1 MLAPSLLGYRA
12 VIVLQGV
19 SKEYPGGI
27 KALEDVSI
35 DIPER
40 EFAFLVGPSGAGKST
55 FTKLLIRDEIAT
67 SGRVFVNHQ
76 DVGRL
81 KRGQIPYFRRKIG
94 VVFQDYK
101 LLPYKTVRENVA
113 FPLQVHGVLDWAIIQ
128 PRVDSLMELV
138 GLPECQQRF
147 PDQQSG
153 GEQQRVAIA
162 RSLIHSP
169 LILIADEPT
178 GNLDPDTAWEIV
190 QLLIKINSYGTT
202 ILMATHNREI
212 VDMLRRRVIHIDH
225 GHIVRDEPE
234 GAYHAA

>member
-1 MLAPSLLGYRA
+1 M
-12 VIVLQGV
+12 IVLQGV
-19 SKEYPGGI
+19 SKVYPGGI
-27 KALEDVSI
+27 TALDNVDI
-35 DIPER
+35 TIPER

-55 FTKLLIRDEIAT
+55 FTKLLIRDEIA
-67 SGRVFVNHQ
+67 SAGRVFVNHQ

-81 KRGQIPYFRRKIG
+81 KRKQIPYFRRKIG
-94 VVFQDYK
+94 VVVQDFK
-101 LLPYKTVRENVA
+101 LLPYKTVGENVA
-113 FPLQVHGVLDWAIIQ
+113 FPLQVHGILDKPVIEE
-128 PRVDSLMELV
+128 RVNAVMELV
-138 GLPECQQRF
+138 GLPECLQRF
-147 PDQQSG
+147 PDQLSG

-162 RSLIHSP
+162 RALVHGP

-178 GNLDPDTAWEIV
+178 GNLDPNTAWEIV

-225 GHIVRDEPE
+225 GHIVRDEHE

>member
-1 MLAPSLLGYRA
+1 M
-12 VIVLQGV
+12 IVLQGV
-19 SKEYPGGI
+19 SKVYPGDI
-27 KALEDVSI
+27 KALDNVDIS
-35 DIPER
+35 IPER

-55 FTKLLIRDEIAT
+55 FIKLLIRDEIAT

-81 KRGQIPYFRRKIG
+81 TRRQLPYFRRKIG
-94 VVFQDYK
+94 TVFQDFK

-113 FPLQVHGVLDWAIIQ
+113 FPLQVHGILDWKVLQ
-128 PRVDSLMELV
+128 PRVDSVMELV
-138 GLPECQQRF
+138 ALPDCQDRF
-147 PDQQSG
+147 PDQLSG

-162 RSLIHSP
+162 RSLVHGP

-178 GNLDPDTAWEIV
+178 GNLDPNTAWEIV

-202 ILMATHNREI
+202 VLMATHNREI

-225 GHIVRDEPE
+225 GHIVRDEQE

>member
-1 MLAPSLLGYRA
+1 M
-12 VIVLQGV
+12 IVLQGV
-19 SKEYPGGI
+19 SKVYPGGI

-55 FTKLLIRDEIAT
+55 FIKLLIRDEIAT
-67 SGRVFVNHQ
+67 NGRVFVNHQ

-81 KRGQIPYFRRKIG
+81 KHRQVPYFRRKIG

-113 FPLQVHGVLDWAIIQ
+113 FPLQVRGVLDWKVIQ
-128 PRVDSLMELV
+128 PRIDSLMELV
-138 GLPECQQRF
+138 GLPDCQQRF
-147 PDQQSG
+147 PDQLSG

-178 GNLDPDTAWEIV
+178 GNLDPNTAWEIV

-212 VDMLRRRVIHIDH
+212 VDMLRRRVIHIEH
-225 GHIVRDEPE
+225 GHVVRDEHE

>member
-1 MLAPSLLGYRA
+1 
-12 VIVLQGV
+12 VIVLQSV
-19 SKEYPGGI
+19 SKTYPGGI

-55 FTKLLIRDEIAT
+55 FIKLLIRDEVAT

-81 KRGQIPYFRRKIG
+81 RPKHIPYFRRKIG
-94 VVFQDYK
+94 VVFQDFK

-113 FPLQVHGVLDWAIIQ
+113 FPLQVHGILDWKVIQ
-128 PRVDSLMELV
+128 PRVDAVMDLV

-147 PDQQSG
+147 PDQLSG

-162 RSLIHSP
+162 RALVHGP

-178 GNLDPDTAWEIV
+178 GNLDPNTAWGIV
-190 QLLIKINSYGTT
+190 QLLIKINAYGTT
-202 ILMATHNREI
+202 ILMATHNREV

-225 GHIVRDEPE
+225 GHIVRDEQE
-234 GAYHAA
+234 GEYHAA

>member
-1 MLAPSLLGYRA
+1 M
-12 VIVLQGV
+12 IVLQGV
-19 SKEYPGGI
+19 SKLYPGDI
-27 KALEDVSI
+27 KALDNVDI
-35 DIPER
+35 NIPER

-81 KRGQIPYFRRKIG
+81 KKKQIPYFRRKIG
-94 VVFQDYK
+94 VVFQDFK

-113 FPLQVHGVLDWAIIQ
+113 FPLQVHGILDWATIQ
-128 PRVDSLMELV
+128 PRVDAVMELV
-138 GLPECQQRF
+138 GLPECQERF
-147 PDQQSG
+147 PDQLSG

-162 RSLIHSP
+162 RSLIHNP

-190 QLLIKINSYGTT
+190 QLLIRINSYGTT

-212 VDMLRRRVIHIDH
+212 VDMLRRRVIHIEH
-225 GHIVRDEPE
+225 GHIVRDEQE

>member
-1 MLAPSLLGYRA
+1 M
-12 VIVLQGV
+12 IVLQGV
-19 SKEYPGGI
+19 SKIYPGGI
-27 KALEDVSI
+27 KALDNVDIS
-35 DIPER
+35 IPER

-55 FTKLLIRDEIAT
+55 FIKLLIRDEIAT

-81 KRGQIPYFRRKIG
+81 KKKQIPYFRRKIG
-94 VVFQDYK
+94 VVFQDFK

-113 FPLQVHGVLDWAIIQ
+113 FPLQVHGILDWKIIQ
-128 PRVDSLMELV
+128 PRVDAVLDLV
-138 GLPECQQRF
+138 GLPDCQDRF
-147 PDQQSG
+147 PDQLSG
-153 GEQQRVAIA
+153 GEQQRVAVA
-162 RSLIHSP
+162 RALIHTP

-178 GNLDPDTAWEIV
+178 GNLDPNTAWEIV

-225 GHIVRDEPE
+225 GRIVRDEQE

>member
-1 MLAPSLLGYRA
+1 M
-12 VIVLQGV
+12 IVLQGV
-19 SKEYPGGI
+19 SKVYPGDI
-27 KALEDVSI
+27 KALDNISI

-55 FTKLLIRDEIAT
+55 FIKLLIRDEIAT

-81 KRGQIPYFRRKIG
+81 KHSQIPHFRRKIG

-113 FPLQVHGVLDWAIIQ
+113 FPLQVHGIMDWKVIQ
-128 PRVDSLMELV
+128 PRVDSVMELV
-138 GLPECQQRF
+138 GLPDCQERF
-147 PDQQSG
+147 PDQLSG

-162 RSLIHSP
+162 RSLIHAP

-178 GNLDPDTAWEIV
+178 GNLDPNTAWEII
-190 QLLIKINSYGTT
+190 QLLIKINAYGTT
-202 ILMATHNREI
+202 MLVATHNREI

-225 GHIVRDEPE
+225 GHIVRDEHE

>member
-1 MLAPSLLGYRA
+1 M
-12 VIVLQGV
+12 IVLQSV
-19 SKEYPGGI
+19 SKTYPGGI

-55 FTKLLIRDEIAT
+55 FIKLLIRDEVAT

-81 KRGQIPYFRRKIG
+81 RPKHIPYFRRKIG
-94 VVFQDYK
+94 VVFQDFK

-113 FPLQVHGVLDWAIIQ
+113 FPLQVHGILDWKVIQ
-128 PRVDSLMELV
+128 PRVDAVMDLV

-147 PDQQSG
+147 PDQLSG

-162 RSLIHSP
+162 RALVHGP

-178 GNLDPDTAWEIV
+178 GNLDPNTAWGIV
-190 QLLIKINSYGTT
+190 QLLIKINAYGTT
-202 ILMATHNREI
+202 ILMATHNREV

-225 GHIVRDEPE
+225 GHIVRDEQE
-234 GAYHAA
+234 GEYHAA

>member
-1 MLAPSLLGYRA
+1 M
-12 VIVLQGV
+12 IVLQGV
-19 SKEYPGGI
+19 SKIYPGGI
-27 KALEDVSI
+27 KALDNVDIS
-35 DIPER
+35 IPER

-55 FTKLLIRDEIAT
+55 FIKLLIRDEIAT

-81 KRGQIPYFRRKIG
+81 KKKQIPYFRRKIG
-94 VVFQDYK
+94 VVFQDFK

-113 FPLQVHGVLDWAIIQ
+113 FPLQVHGILDWKIIQ
-128 PRVDSLMELV
+128 PRVDAVLDLV
-138 GLPECQQRF
+138 GLPDCQDRF
-147 PDQQSG
+147 PDQLSG
-153 GEQQRVAIA
+153 GEQQRVAVA
-162 RSLIHSP
+162 RALIHTP

-178 GNLDPDTAWEIV
+178 GNLDPNTAWEIV

-202 ILMATHNREI
+202 ILMSTHNREI

-225 GHIVRDEPE
+225 GRIVRDEQE

>member
-1 MLAPSLLGYRA
+1 M
-12 VIVLQGV
+12 IVLQGV
-19 SKEYPGGI
+19 SKLYPGDI
-27 KALEDVSI
+27 KALDNVDI
-35 DIPER
+35 NIPER

-81 KRGQIPYFRRKIG
+81 KKKQIPYFRRKIG
-94 VVFQDYK
+94 VVFQDFK

-113 FPLQVHGVLDWAIIQ
+113 FPLQVHGILDGATIQ
-128 PRVDSLMELV
+128 PRVDAVMELV
-138 GLPECQQRF
+138 GLPECQERF
-147 PDQQSG
+147 PDQLSG

-162 RSLIHSP
+162 RSLIHNP

-190 QLLIKINSYGTT
+190 QLLIRINSYGTT

-212 VDMLRRRVIHIDH
+212 VDMLRRRVIHIEH
-225 GHIVRDEPE
+225 GHIVRDEQE

>member
-1 MLAPSLLGYRA
+1 M
-12 VIVLQGV
+12 IVLQGV
-19 SKEYPGGI
+19 SKVYPGGI
-27 KALEDVSI
+27 KALDNIDI

-55 FTKLLIRDEIAT
+55 FIKLLIRDAIAT

-81 KRGQIPYFRRKIG
+81 KRKQIPYFRRKIG
-94 VVFQDYK
+94 VVFQDFK
-101 LLPYKTVRENVA
+101 LLPYKTVKENVA
-113 FPLQVHGVLDWAIIQ
+113 FPLQVHGILDKKTIDE
-128 PRVDSLMELV
+128 RVNAVMELV
-138 GLPECQQRF
+138 GLPDCLARF
-147 PDQQSG
+147 PDQLSG

-162 RSLIHSP
+162 RSLVHGP

-178 GNLDPDTAWEIV
+178 GNLDPNTAWEIV
-190 QLLIKINSYGTT
+190 QLLIKINSFGTT

-212 VDMLRRRVIHIDH
+212 VDMLRRRVIHIEH
-225 GHIVRDEPE
+225 GHVVRDERE

>member
-1 MLAPSLLGYRA
+1 M
-12 VIVLQGV
+12 IVLQGV
-19 SKEYPGGI
+19 TKVYPGSNV
-27 KALEDVSI
+27 KALEDVSLE
-35 DIPER
+35 IPER

-55 FTKLLIRDEIAT
+55 FIKLLIRDEIAT

-81 KRGQIPYFRRKIG
+81 KRKQIPHFRRKIG

-113 FPLQVHGVLDWAIIQ
+113 FPLQVHGILDWKVIQ
-128 PRVDSLMELV
+128 PRVDAVMELV
-138 GLPECQQRF
+138 GLPDCQERF
-147 PDQQSG
+147 PDQLSG

-162 RSLIHSP
+162 RALIHGP

-178 GNLDPDTAWEIV
+178 GNLDPNTAWEIV

-202 ILMATHNREI
+202 ILIATHNREI

-225 GHIVRDEPE
+225 GHVVRDEQE
-234 GAYHAA
+234 GEYHAA

>member
-1 MLAPSLLGYRA
+1 M
-12 VIVLQGV
+12 IVLQGV
-19 SKEYPGGI
+19 SKVYPGGI
-27 KALEDVSI
+27 TALDNI
-35 DIPER
+35 DITIPER

-67 SGRVFVNHQ
+67 AGRVFVNHQ

-81 KRGQIPYFRRKIG
+81 KRKHIPYFRRKIG
-94 VVFQDYK
+94 VVFQDFK
-101 LLPYKTVRENVA
+101 LLPYKTVLENVA
-113 FPLQVHGVLDWAIIQ
+113 FPLQVHGILDRAVIND
-128 PRVDSLMELV
+128 RVNAVMELV
-138 GLPECQQRF
+138 GLPDCLQRF
-147 PDQQSG
+147 PDQLSG

-162 RSLIHSP
+162 RALVHAP

-178 GNLDPDTAWEIV
+178 GNLDPNTAWEIV

-212 VDMLRRRVIHIDH
+212 VDMLRRRVIHIEH
-225 GHIVRDEPE
+225 GHIVRDEQE

>member
-1 MLAPSLLGYRA
+1 M
-12 VIVLQGV
+12 IVLQGV
-19 SKEYPGGI
+19 SKVYPGGI
-27 KALEDVSI
+27 KALDNVDIS
-35 DIPER
+35 IPER

-55 FTKLLIRDEIAT
+55 FIKLLIRDEIAT

-81 KRGQIPYFRRKIG
+81 KKNQIPYFRRKIG
-94 VVFQDYK
+94 VVFQDFK

-113 FPLQVHGVLDWAIIQ
+113 FPLQVHGILDWKVIQ
-128 PRVDSLMELV
+128 PRVDSVLDVV
-138 GLPECQQRF
+138 GLPDCQDRF
-147 PDQQSG
+147 PDQLSG
-153 GEQQRVAIA
+153 GEQQRVAVA
-162 RSLIHSP
+162 RALIHTP

-178 GNLDPDTAWEIV
+178 GNLDPNTAWEIV
-190 QLLIKINSYGTT
+190 QLLVKINSYGTT

-225 GHIVRDEPE
+225 GRIVRDEQE